1 MKEVKELGKRGKVKV
16 IKLNS
21 EGHTE
26 CEVSWHTAYSMV
38 SESLDQGM
46 FAFCEPDNVVI
57 SHSNQLRNL
66 NMKKVT
72 LFAAVA
78 GG

>member
-1 MKEVKELGKRGKVKV
+1 MGKKSKVIV

-26 CEVSWHTAYSMV
+26 CEVSRGTAYSMV
-38 SESLDQGM
+38 LESLNQGM
-46 FAFCEPDNVVI
+46 YAFCEPDNVVI
-57 SHSNQLRNL
+57 TNSHELHNRNI
-66 NMKKVT
+66 KKVT